1 MCLGYLRV
9 LKFLSRVQLQSFFL
23 VGLFFL
29 GAGHLS
35 PACAQSG
42 IELQRVQ
49 IEQDVNMVRI
59 VLGFDRMPLHE
70 LSTSGQKVEVRL
82 LDTYVDQGL
91 SVPEDNESIARILIG
106 EGSNHLLLSFLLR
119 RPPAHVN
126 AVQRK
131 HENEIEIEVF
141 WRRQDEGM
149 RPAISRSLPG
159 GIHIGPVGGVS
170 RRVIASKYRGN
181 WEQFFLDYEREVE
194 LEVPLRYT
202 YPPFPALGLYLPAAD
217 LIPLEVQQAGAA
229 SEWEIARNGYSGAVF
244 DNLFVREEQV
254 RNLVLADISLRE
266 GRCSAA
272 RGYLHAFA
280 SVAENR
286 EKSTERQDSTGDE
299 EFWKGMQACADLL
312 GLYCLSCGEK
322 HPYALLAELT
332 LSVSADSDLG
342 KQPYVTLLQAEAELA
357 AGRSEIALQLLEDL
371 KNRELEPPGVV
382 LRREADA
389 RAAQGDADFALR
401 IYPQLDEEGLL
412 DGAPYSLGRYA
423 RILYANKKYTAAQQ
437 VFSRLY
443 DMVETRELRDL
454 VRYFQAK
461 SLLHSGDSDA
471 ALKILDKI
479 MPGSRASRLARLK
492 IADLGAAGS
501 DIESRRQALADYVRL
516 YPRMPTREGKA
527 EVQFKQ
533 GLTYHLLQQTEQA
546 VATLRDF
553 LHRDRVSSLRPYAQA
568 LLAEILPP
576 YVERLIAEERYFDA
590 MLLVEQNRDILVAT
604 QRSYDFLLHL
614 GQVFR
619 ELEFY
624 PRAVK
629 LYQYV
634 MDATGDEDKL
644 EPVYLPLIEALYAR
658 GDYRSVVK
666 YARGYLEQFGTDA
679 EGEAGSRVAQIYLA
693 YVRALL
699 QLEREDEARELLRAA
714 QRPRSAALDR
724 FAARYFWQR
733 NEPALAGKQL
743 QHTVEEG
750 NADAQD
756 IFMYAESLYSQE
768 KYAAAF
774 DYYKQVSDV
783 DEFRLP
789 AQYRMGT
796 ILVEQGERERG
807 LTFLTRVAES
817 NGDSPWK
824 RLAQQ
829 SLLIQRLD

>member
-1 MCLGYLRV
+1 
-9 LKFLSRVQLQSFFL
+9 
-23 VGLFFL
+23 
-29 GAGHLS
+29 
-35 PACAQSG
+35 
-42 IELQRVQ
+42 
-49 IEQDVNMVRI
+49 
-59 VLGFDRMPLHE
+59 
-70 LSTSGQKVEVRL
+70 
-82 LDTYVDQGL
+82 
-91 SVPEDNESIARILIG
+91 
-106 EGSNHLLLSFLLR
+106 
-119 RPPAHVN
+119 
-126 AVQRK
+126 
-131 HENEIEIEVF
+131 
-141 WRRQDEGM
+141 
-149 RPAISRSLPG
+149 
-159 GIHIGPVGGVS
+159 
-170 RRVIASKYRGN
+170 
-181 WEQFFLDYEREVE
+181 
-194 LEVPLRYT
+194 
-202 YPPFPALGLYLPAAD
+202 
-217 LIPLEVQQAGAA
+217 
-229 SEWEIARNGYSGAVF
+229 
-244 DNLFVREEQV
+244 
-254 RNLVLADISLRE
+254 
-266 GRCSAA
+266 
-272 RGYLHAFA
+272 
-280 SVAENR
+280 
-286 EKSTERQDSTGDE
+286 
-299 EFWKGMQACADLL
+299 MQACADLL
-312 GLYCLSCGEK
+312 GLYRLGCGDK
-322 HPYALLAELT
+322 YPYDLLAELT

-357 AGRSEIALQLLEDL
+357 AGRTGIALQLLEDL
-371 KNRELEPPGVV
+371 KSRNLEPSGVV

-389 RAAQGDADFALR
+389 RAAQGDAGFALR

-423 RILYANKKYTAAQQ
+423 RTLYANKEYAAAQQ
-437 VFSRLY
+437 MFSRLY
-443 DMVETRELRDL
+443 DVVETRELRDL

-461 SLLHSGDSDA
+461 SLLHAGDNDA
-471 ALKILDKI
+471 ALKVLDRV

-492 IADLGAAGS
+492 LADLGAAGS
-501 DIESRRQALADYVRL
+501 DVESRRQALADYARL
-516 YPRMPTREGKA
+516 YPQMPTREGKA

-533 GLTYHLLQQTEQA
+533 GLTYHLLQRTEQA

-576 YVERLIAEERYFDA
+576 HIERLIAEERYFDA

-614 GQVFR
+614 GQVFS

-634 MDATGDEDKL
+634 VDATGDEEKL
-644 EPVYLPLIEALYAR
+644 EPVYLPLIEALYAMEE
-658 GDYRSVVK
+658 YRSVVR
-666 YARGYLEQFGTDA
+666 YAGSYLEQFGTDA
-679 EGEAGSRVAQIYLA
+679 AGEAGTRAAHIYLA
-693 YVRALL
+693 YIRALL

-714 QRPRSAALDR
+714 QRPRSATLDR

-743 QHTVEEG
+743 QHAVEKG

-756 IFMYAESLYSQE
+756 IFIYAESLHSQQD
-768 KYAAAF
+768 YAAAF